1 MTALIKGPADWRG
14 PDLVKSGDWIHDWS
28 AAEIAEIEGAFAAA
42 RERGKTLETLEIAD
56 FPLPNV
62 AQRFATARDRLENGC
77 GLQLFRG
84 FPNDRYTKDE
94 LRLIYWGM
102 GKHLGTA
109 RSQSRVGDLLG
120 DVKDIGVITESA
132 GGRGYQ
138 SNQRL
143 SFHTDSCDVTGLF
156 VLHTAK
162 SGGLSKLAS
171 SVAVRNEIARRRPD
185 LLEALYQPF
194 YWSWNKQEP
203 AGAKPYYQ
211 QPVFSE
217 WQGYFS
223 CRFIDG
229 QIKNAQ
235 TFPEVPRFTPAQIEA
250 RAMIDELAN
259 SEEFNFA
266 MMFQPGDLQLVNN
279 HTCFHSRTGFD
290 DWPEPERCR
299 HLLRMWLSMP
309 NSRPLS
315 PMMGTIYQDQR
326 AGAVRGGFPSRTGK
340 HVFNTYVMTD

>member
-1 MTALIKGPADWRG
+1 MATLITGPADWRG
-14 PDLVKSGDWIHDWS
+14 PDLVKSTAWIHDWS
-28 AAEIAEIEGAFAAA
+28 KDEIAEIERAFAVA
-42 RERGKTLETLEIAD
+42 RENGKTLETLERAA
-56 FPLPNV
+56 FPLPTV
-62 AQRFATARDRLENGC
+62 SRLFEMARDQLENGC

-84 FPNDRYTKDE
+84 FPNERHTKDE

-120 DVKDIGVITESA
+120 DVRNFGVITESA

-143 SFHTDSCDVTGLF
+143 NFHTDSCDVTGLF
-156 VLHTAK
+156 VLNVAK

-185 LLEALYQPF
+185 LLDVLYQPF

-203 AGAKPYYQ
+203 PGEKPYYA
-211 QPVFSE
+211 QPIFSE
-217 WQGYFS
+217 AQRYFS
-223 CRFIDG
+223 CRYIDG

-235 TFPEVPRFTPAQIEA
+235 AFPEVPRFSAAQIEA

-259 SEEFNFA
+259 SEEFNFS

-279 HTCFHSRTGFD
+279 HICFHARTAFE
-290 DWPEPERCR
+290 DWPEDERHR

-315 PMMGTIYQDQR
+315 PLMSTIYQDQH

>member
-1 MTALIKGPADWRG
+1 MAMLIEGPADWRG
-14 PDLVKSGDWIHDWS
+14 PDLVKSKDWIHDWS
-28 AAEIAEIEGAFAAA
+28 QAEIVEIGQAFATA
-42 RERGKTLETLEIAD
+42 RALGKTLADLTRED
-56 FPLPNV
+56 FPLPGV
-62 AQRFATARDRLENGC
+62 SQVFALARERLENGS

-84 FPNDRYTKDE
+84 FPHSRYTKDE

-109 RSQSRVGDLLG
+109 RSQSKVGDLLG
-120 DVKDIGVITESA
+120 DVRDFGVITASA

-143 SFHTDSCDVTGLF
+143 NFHTDSCDVTGLF
-156 VLHTAK
+156 VLHVAK

-185 LLEALYQPF
+185 LLDVLYQPF

-211 QPVFSE
+211 QPIFSE
-217 WQGYFS
+217 RDGYFA
-223 CRFIDG
+223 CRYIDG

-235 TFPEVPRFTPAQIEA
+235 AFPEVPRFTPAQIEA

-259 SEEFNFA
+259 SDAFNFA
-266 MMFQPGDLQLVNN
+266 MMFEPGDLQLVNN
-279 HTCFHSRTGFD
+279 HTCFHARTAFE
-290 DWPEPERCR
+290 DWPDPEQHG

-315 PMMGTIYQDQR
+315 PLMGTIYQDQR
-326 AGAVRGGFPSRTGK
+326 ALRGGFPSRTGQ

>member
-1 MTALIKGPADWRG
+1 MARMIEGAADWRG
-14 PDLVKSGDWIHDWS
+14 PDMAKSTAWIHDWTKD
-28 AAEIAEIEGAFAAA
+28 EIAEIERAFISASKA
-42 RERGKTLETLEIAD
+42 GKTLETLARED
-56 FPLPNV
+56 FPLPSV
-62 AQRFATARDRLENGC
+62 ASRFAEARERLENGG

-84 FPNDRYTKDE
+84 FPNERHSKDD

-102 GKHLGTA
+102 GKHFGTA

-120 DVKDIGVITESA
+120 AVMNFGVITESA

-156 VLHTAK
+156 VLNVAK
-162 SGGLSKLAS
+162 EGGLSKLAS

-185 LLEALYQPF
+185 LLEVLYQPF

-203 AGAKPYYQ
+203 ADAKPYYQ
-211 QPVFSE
+211 QPIYSE
-217 WQGYFS
+217 AEGHFS

-235 TFPEVPRFTPAQIEA
+235 AFSEVPRFTPAQIEA
-250 RAMIDELAN
+250 RAMIDDLTN
-259 SEEFNFA
+259 DEEFHFS

-279 HTCFHSRTGFD
+279 HTCFHARTAFT
-290 DWPEPERCR
+290 DWPEEDRHR
-299 HLLRMWLSMP
+299 HLLRMWLSVP

-315 PMMGTIYQDQR
+315 PLMATIYQDQH
-326 AGAVRGGFPSRTGK
+326 AGAARGGFPSRTGK

>member
-14 PDLVKSGDWIHDWS
+14 PDLVKSDDWIHDWS
-28 AAEIAEIEGAFAAA
+28 AAEIAEIERAFATA
-42 RERGKTLETLEIAD
+42 RERGKTLETLAAED
-56 FPLPNV
+56 FPLPTV
-62 AQRFATARDRLENGC
+62 AQRFVIARDQLENGC

-84 FPNDRYTKDE
+84 FPNERHTKDE

-162 SGGLSKLAS
+162 TGGLSKLAS

-185 LLEALYQPF
+185 LLEVLYQPF

-203 AGAKPYYQ
+203 ADAKPYYQ

-235 TFPEVPRFTPAQIEA
+235 AFPEVTRFTPAQIEA
-250 RAMIDELAN
+250 RAMIDDLAN
-259 SEEFNFA
+259 SEEFNFS

-279 HTCFHSRTGFD
+279 HTCFHSRTAFE